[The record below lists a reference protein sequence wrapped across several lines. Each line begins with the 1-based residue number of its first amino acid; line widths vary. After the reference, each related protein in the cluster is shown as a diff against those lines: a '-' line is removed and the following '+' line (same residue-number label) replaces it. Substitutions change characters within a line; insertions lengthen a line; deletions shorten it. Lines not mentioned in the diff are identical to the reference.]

1 MVAIRR
7 KEKKNRKTC
16 HNINNSL
23 TLTWM
28 KPKLRKKYINNNTIV
43 QHVKKKRKDEEF

>member
-7 KEKKNRKTC
+7 KEKKRKTC